1 MLDDDDIDAAVAV
14 GVLTAGTAASLR
26 AFSATRRNAS
36 LPDDEQFRLLTG
48 FNDIFV
54 AIAIAM
60 VLIALAWLGSRIDN
74 AVGSAL
80 VATASW
86 ALAEFFTR
94 KRHMALPSILLLLG
108 FVGGVLAF
116 GIGFANNSNQMTA
129 LATLI
134 AAFAAYAH
142 WLRFKVPI
150 AVAVGSCAAFATI
163 IVLASSMSPDSSS
176 ATLPLM
182 LASGLC
188 IFALALWWDMSDP
201 ARRTRRA
208 DVAFWLHL
216 AAAPLIVHPAF
227 SLLGL
232 TGDWTSDPEQSFAGL
247 LGLYG
252 NRTSDPEQSLTGL
265 AFLIR
270 PALALAIYLA
280 LAIVALVIDRRA
292 LMVSALAYL
301 LFAITAVFR
310 ATGPLSIS
318 FALAVLVAGAGL
330 LLLSAYW
337 RATRQAA
344 FVLVP
349 QKLRAKLPAP

>member
-1 MLDDDDIDAAVAV
+1 MLDDDDIDAAVVV
-14 GVLTAGTAASLR
+14 GVLTARTAASLR

-74 AVGSAL
+74 AVGPAL
-80 VATASW
+80 VAAASW

-94 KRHMALPSILLLLG
+94 KRHMALPSILLLLS
-108 FVGGVLAF
+108 FVGGVLAV
-116 GIGFANNSNQMTA
+116 GIGFANNSNQLLA

-150 AVAVGSCAAFATI
+150 TVAAGSCAAFAAI
-163 IVLASSMSPDSSS
+163 IVLASSMSPGRSS
-176 ATLPLM
+176 AILPLV

-232 TGDWTSDPEQSFAGL
+232 N
-247 LGLYG
+247 G
-252 NRTSDPEQSLTGL
+252 NWTSDPEQSLTGL
-265 AFLIR
+265 AFLIQ

-301 LFAITAVFR
+301 LFAIAAVFR
-310 ATGPLSIS
+310 ATGALSIS
-318 FALAVLVAGAGL
+318 FALAALVAGAGL
-330 LLLSAYW
+330 LLLAAYW

-344 FVLVP
+344 LVLVP